1 MHHLQAPSKLV
12 IQLFSRA
19 LSWLVERTVLQNLP
33 GCIRPPW
40 SLGCFYVFS
49 KAKYAKYAKYSKFW
63 KYAKKMQNLRQSGQI
78 SNTRQMYKSCSR
90 IAKYLSCLH
99 SVLQVQVFFFS
110 FMCFAALKKSIFE
123 GFELVVLNLEIFLYK
138 DAVCGVCNKYEVCF
152 TPKETP

>member
-1 MHHLQAPSKLV
+1 
-12 IQLFSRA
+12 
-19 LSWLVERTVLQNLP
+19 
-33 GCIRPPW
+33 
-40 SLGCFYVFS
+40 
-49 KAKYAKYAKYSKFW
+49 
-63 KYAKKMQNLRQSGQI
+63 MQNLRQSGQI

-138 DAVCGVCNKYEVCF
+138 DAVCGVCNTYGVCF